1 MVQTVLHFYTW
12 QDLHGLGTYCL
23 SVIHYLVLTPPQ
35 TQRCQYCF
43 YNAPSSQ
50 GLILYFT
57 VGERR
62 KKTSLP
68 ASERV
73 MFLSHTN
80 SPLSRSA
87 IYLSHSH
94 EGCCSPSLRQ
104 STEHSS
110 LGGQAYVDVVLV
122 MHNHLRMTQ
131 GSGYGMSRM
140 AVVGKRGWHSS
151 LLWNISLVT

>member
-1 MVQTVLHFYTW
+1 M
-12 QDLHGLGTYCL
+12 HGLGTYCL
-23 SVIHYLVLTPPQ
+23 SVIHCLVLTPSQ

-57 VGERR
+57 VEEKKK

-80 SPLSRSA
+80 NSLSRCA

-94 EGCCSPSLRQ
+94 EGCCSPSLSSGHRAQ
-104 STEHSS
+104 FTGRTGLYRCCLGDTQPHGNEAGSKLWDVMYGHS
-110 LGGQAYVDVVLV
+110 
-122 MHNHLRMTQ
+122 R
-131 GSGYGMSRM
+131 
-140 AVVGKRGWHSS
+140 
-151 LLWNISLVT
+151 